1 MLCAPGQALIG
12 ETEFESMREADC
24 LLLDHLPA
32 DASAPPT
39 AAAAPPTAAAA
50 PPTAAAAPPTA
61 AAAHNRL
68 LRLSQLPAR
77 HKVLF
82 GGLTNAADPAHCAR
96 QGIALA
102 CDGMKIDL

>member
-1 MLCAPGQALIG
+1 MFCAPGQALIG

-32 DASAPPT
+32 DASASPT
-39 AAAAPPTAAAA
+39 AAAASPTAAAA
-50 PPTAAAAPPTA
+50 
-61 AAAHNRL
+61 RDWL
-68 LRLSQLPAR
+68 QRLSPLPAR

-82 GGLTNAADPAHCAR
+82 GGLSDAADTAFWAR

-102 CDGMKIDL
+102 YDGMEIDL

>member
-1 MLCAPGQALIG
+1 MFCAPGQALIG
-12 ETEFESMREADC
+12 ETEFESMCEADC
-24 LLLDHLPA
+24 LLLDLLPA

-50 PPTAAAAPPTA
+50 
-61 AAAHNRL
+61 HNWL
-68 LRLSQLPAR
+68 LRLSPLPVH